1 MSHTDNLQL
10 HFSSTTVRYWLTF
23 IAFNLLSTLSFAQ
36 LGSIT
41 GEIRDKG
48 NNETLIGAAVVI
60 KGTLSGASADLD
72 GRYTIAKVTPGS
84 YTLTVQYLGYQPLEV
99 SGVVVTAGGST
110 RVDLYLEQESTSL
123 SEVKVTAEALK
134 TSISTIQMI
143 QKNSLGVMDGLSA
156 DQIKKSPDRN
166 TADVL
171 KRTSG
176 TNIQDGKYVVV
187 RGLNERY
194 NLALVNGAM
203 LPGTEP
209 DKKAFSFDL
218 FPSGMLDNLIII
230 KSAQPD
236 LPGEFA
242 GGIIRINTRDVPDD
256 PFFNIS
262 VGTGMNTQATF
273 REYRRMQGSSTDWLG
288 YDKDFRTLPADWPVD
303 RATLVGLPAE
313 QRLALSRQF
322 RNSYATDN
330 RTALPYGSFQMSG
343 GTKALLGSTELGVI
357 GALSYSTSQ
366 RVNYSRASG
375 FGGVGGG
382 AGIGDSMGVTQ
393 LISTYNDTAF
403 HTDVNWGA
411 MLNFSAR
418 FGPNHRIFLKNA
430 FNITSDNIF
439 TAGRGFRTDG
449 EFVPYRRYQYEF
461 TTNQLLT
468 SQLGGDHSLLKNK
481 VRVDWVASSSRN
493 RRDQP
498 DFRRIRLLL
507 APNAEG
513 DTVSV
518 FQPQFQPNDADGYR
532 FFAGL
537 SDEVNN
543 ALVNITIPFRLG
555 ANKHEFKTGVYAQS
569 KRRTFTARPLGYA
582 RAPGSVPSDSLLN
595 LPLEQLFDTANIR
608 NGAWWIDEITNPGD
622 RYDASSSINAAYA
635 MMVNKLGLNWKVIW
649 GVRFERFNQKLN
661 WTTTDG
667 RDSVEKDYPD
677 LLPSLN
683 LIYSLSDESNLRFG
697 ASRTLSRPEFREIA
711 PFTFYDFDL
720 FAAVAGNPTLVRS
733 RINNFDFRYERFF
746 TGGQMFSMGVFYKTF
761 EDPIEQNFPPGL
773 GSGIQRGISWLNSPT
788 ARTVGTEL
796 VVRKNINKNL
806 VVSANL
812 TLINSVIEIPY
823 ADSTRG
829 IYRRPMQ
836 GQAPFIANV
845 VLQYNQP
852 STGMQFNVFYNQV
865 GRQIAFVGQPDFELA
880 DFYENSRPMLDF
892 QMNLPVGERG
902 NITFSAGD
910 IINRP
915 RFIYQDLNGNKK
927 VDNNPIVFGQYEYKG
942 NQDVV
947 TLFRQPGR
955 TFSLGFSYKL

>member
-1 MSHTDNLQL
+1 MRFIPMAHTDNLQP

-48 NNETLIGAAVVI
+48 SNETLIGAAVVI

-99 SGVVVTAGGST
+99 SGVVVTAGEST
-110 RVDLYLEQESTSL
+110 RVNLYLKQESTSL

-343 GTKALLGSTELGVI
+343 GTKALLGPTELGVI

-375 FGGVGGG
+375 FTGVGGG
-382 AGIGDSMGVTQ
+382 TGIGDSMGVAQ
-393 LISTYNDTAF
+393 LLSTYNDTAF

-481 VRVDWVASSSRN
+481 LRVDWVASSSRN

-513 DTVSV
+513 DTVSF

-537 SDEVNN
+537 TDQVNN
-543 ALVNITIPFRLG
+543 
-555 ANKHEFKTGVYAQS
+555 
-569 KRRTFTARPLGYA
+569 
-582 RAPGSVPSDSLLN
+582 
-595 LPLEQLFDTANIR
+595 
-608 NGAWWIDEITNPGD
+608 
-622 RYDASSSINAAYA
+622 
-635 MMVNKLGLNWKVIW
+635 
-649 GVRFERFNQKLN
+649 
-661 WTTTDG
+661 
-667 RDSVEKDYPD
+667 
-677 LLPSLN
+677 
-683 LIYSLSDESNLRFG
+683 
-697 ASRTLSRPEFREIA
+697 
-711 PFTFYDFDL
+711 
-720 FAAVAGNPTLVRS
+720 
-733 RINNFDFRYERFF
+733 
-746 TGGQMFSMGVFYKTF
+746 
-761 EDPIEQNFPPGL
+761 
-773 GSGIQRGISWLNSPT
+773 
-788 ARTVGTEL
+788 
-796 VVRKNINKNL
+796 
-806 VVSANL
+806 
-812 TLINSVIEIPY
+812 
-823 ADSTRG
+823 
-829 IYRRPMQ
+829 
-836 GQAPFIANV
+836 
-845 VLQYNQP
+845 
-852 STGMQFNVFYNQV
+852 
-865 GRQIAFVGQPDFELA
+865 
-880 DFYENSRPMLDF
+880 
-892 QMNLPVGERG
+892 
-902 NITFSAGD
+902 
-910 IINRP
+910 
-915 RFIYQDLNGNKK
+915 
-927 VDNNPIVFGQYEYKG
+927 
-942 NQDVV
+942 
-947 TLFRQPGR
+947 
-955 TFSLGFSYKL
+955 